1 MVWVR
6 IVGGALL
13 ILMGL
18 LWILQGFNVIGG
30 SSMSGHR
37 QYAVLGA
44 IVVILGIWFL
54 QGAIRERYGSRVA

>member
-6 IVGGALL
+6 IVGGGLL

-18 LWILQGFNVIGG
+18 LWILQGFNVVGG
-30 SSMSGHR
+30 SSMSGHG

-44 IVVILGIWFL
+44 IVAVLGIWFL
-54 QGAIRERYGSRVA
+54 QGSIRERYGS